1 MERAAALKAEGTAL
15 FKNKAFRRAR
25 DKYGDALA
33 AVPAYPS
40 SSSSSGAA
48 AAAAADLRAVLH
60 TNRALMA
67 FKLGLFEDS
76 AGDCALALEV
86 AGAGDAR
93 AVKALFRR
101 AQARARM
108 DPPRLSLALKDLS
121 QLLSIEPA
129 NRAAQRMVQSV
140 TQQIRAQPAPVVAAL
155 DKLFLGS
162 VNDGGGGDGSA
173 SGADADGGG
182 RGTGKSAENTKLLRW
197 ILSQTFDEIEAKDL
211 LRKNV
216 AERLWARL
224 REALSTSND
233 LASAVL
239 HHKDAAFA
247 VRALASLRNH
257 PSLDARV
264 SAHFDL
270 PTAQRLVGAVPAELL
285 AAAIFLLEG
294 AVACAAQGGGGG
306 GDDKVNSATL
316 PPSSS
321 SSSSSSSSP
330 MRPETR
336 DAMQTLVNRLTLEA
350 GKSSASSSPSSAK
363 ACTAVIQG
371 IVKWCVDDKHS
382 ARVFTE
388 MGGVKA
394 LVAAADPDD
403 ADLRGMVALG
413 LGRIFSAYDDDAAV
427 QARVKEDILPL
438 LAPARGALE
447 QANGAA
453 ALLSVFMVNV
463 SVGVW
468 AVQLDAADASAGTG
482 ATLSNLCK
490 LAVQGA
496 AIVQAMVVSIFSHMV
511 NDEAGRAVVAQEAVM
526 AVLQL
531 LMTCDTPAV
540 RAGAAVAVAK
550 AKAIESK
557 YGFKADTPE
566 GQRLLDSVTAMLSE
580 KLPEKQRDEELAMR
594 VQGIEALSYLM
605 SSTVAK
611 QACVRAGGGKKSKKK
626 KKNGN
631 KGASASTSVVAAL
644 VSLAKDAELCAT
656 ESGGDAKSDN
666 KKSTPA
672 ASTGRS
678 TSNTSANGKHS
689 CGYGLACI
697 FRDLTMSKQ
706 KKSRD
711 KLREM
716 EVTEEQWEQFK
727 ALTKSGNDNPAEHD
741 SEENVHMRVRR
752 VVQAGGISALVAL
765 AANPNETPGMR
776 EALSQALSNVAALP
790 DTRASMVTQGCLKPL
805 IRLAAFG
812 LDAKGNDIA
821 TLEKLEKER
830 QGAEIRNAR
839 KKAKDLGGGEK
850 EAAAAAAAT
859 AAAHRDAAAEGDDK
873 PSNKEKDVAEMLAG
887 KGSVEA
893 RQAKAATT
901 AANTKTRHLAGQAL
915 ARILISTNPEMLPLS
930 RVMDSIK
937 PMLALIRTSGDNLME
952 YEGLM
957 ALTNLL
963 SMRNT
968 ESTRGRFVSLRGIA
982 AVEYCQFSQHPQVRC
997 AATECFCN
1005 VIYHEEFIRHVAHD
1019 RGERL
1024 RLWIS
1029 FAEEFQEEEH
1039 FKNARAAMGGI
1050 AMMAEVPPLAIL
1062 LCERGAVEA
1071 MCWIVQNTDQDE
1083 LHLRAVAALRAMC
1096 GVDKDATA
1104 VLPPR
1109 EGSSESN
1116 SPQKDTKGSDEEVA
1130 VVDSRPGDPKLAAA
1144 VLGGYTH
1151 TKHFDDVQTAVKD
1164 DLLNDVKY
1172 FAGFVEKCNTNLEKA
1187 VQEKK
1192 DAADAL
1198 EKALDGID
1206 EDSGSDAGAD
1216 LGEVEIEV
1224 LGDDTNDDGGNKPET
1239 KGEEKRSEKIGS
1251 AAETVESA
1259 KARYEKAIAKQKECD
1274 AELAEA
1280 RSQEVEAKQALA
1292 EYEPEVWTGGVAL
1305 LSALTK
1311 LAKSE
1316 GVKAQCVECLRSVS
1330 ERVSSGAGK

>member
-1 MERAAALKAEGTAL
+1 MQRATALKAEGTAF
-15 FKNKAFRRAR
+15 FKAKAFQKAH
-25 DKYGDALA
+25 DKYGEALESVVGAGDDADGEDA
-33 AVPAYPS
+33 K
-40 SSSSSGAA
+40 
-48 AAAAADLRAVLH
+48 DLRAVLL

-67 FKLGLFEDS
+67 FKLGRFEDC
-76 AGDCALALEV
+76 ARDCTSALEV
-86 AGAGDAR
+86 GAGDAR

-101 AQARARM
+101 AQARAGM

-121 QLLSIEPA
+121 QLLSIDPA

-140 TQQIRAQPAPVVAAL
+140 TEQIRAQPAPVVAAL

-162 VNDGGGGDGSA
+162 NG
-173 SGADADGGG
+173 GADAKTDASARAEISSGDS
-182 RGTGKSAENTKLLRW
+182 KSTENTKLLRW

-211 LRKNV
+211 LRKKV
-216 AERLWARL
+216 VERLWSPL
-224 REALSTSND
+224 K
-233 LASAVL
+233 SAVSKPEKTAAAIL
-239 HHKDAAFA
+239 NHEDASFA
-247 VRALASLRNH
+247 VRSLASLRNH

-264 SAHFDL
+264 SMHLDL
-270 PTAQRLVGAVPAELL
+270 PTAQSLVEAVPAELL
-285 AAAIFLLEG
+285 TAAVFLLEG
-294 AVACAAQGGGGG
+294 AVSFALRGGG
-306 GDDKVNSATL
+306 KEQN
-316 PPSSS
+316 PK
-321 SSSSSSSSP
+321 SSP
-330 MRPETR
+330 TFSPELGG
-336 DAMQTLVNRLTLEA
+336 AMQVLVRRLSSEA
-350 GKSSASSSPSSAK
+350 SQSGGSSSAK
-363 ACTAVIQG
+363 ACTAIIQG
-371 IVKWCVDDKHS
+371 VVKWCVSDKQS
-382 ARVFTE
+382 AEAFTD

-394 LVAAADPDD
+394 LVAAADPED

-413 LGRIFSAYDDDAAV
+413 LGRVFSAYEDDDAV
-427 QARVKEDILPL
+427 KSRVKIDILPL

-468 AVQLDAADASAGTG
+468 AVQLDASSSSQGSG
-482 ATLSNLCK
+482 ATLSNLCR

-511 NDEAGRAVVAQEAVM
+511 NDEGGRAVVAQESVM
-526 AVLQL
+526 TVLQL
-531 LMTCDTPAV
+531 LMSCDTPAV

-580 KLPEKQRDEELAMR
+580 KLPDKQREEELAMR

-611 QACVRAGGGKKSKKK
+611 QACVFPRGKKKTQGKKGT
-626 KKNGN
+626 NG
-631 KGASASTSVVAAL
+631 STSVVSAL
-644 VSLAKDAELCAT
+644 VNLAKDAELCAT
-656 ESGGDAKSDN
+656 ESGGNNAKSQ
-666 KKSTPA
+666 
-672 ASTGRS
+672 S
-678 TSNTSANGKHS
+678 TSKVSAKGGGSSNGKHS

-727 ALTKSGNDNPAEHD
+727 KLTKSGNDNPAERD
-741 SEENVHMRVRR
+741 SEESVRMRIRS
-752 VVQAGGISALVAL
+752 VVQNGGISALVSL
-765 AANPNETPGMR
+765 AASPNETPGMR

-790 DTRASMVTQGCLKPL
+790 DARSAMVTQGCLKPL
-805 IRLAAFG
+805 IRFAAFG

-821 TLEKLEKER
+821 TMEKLEKER

-839 KKAKDLGGGEK
+839 KKAKDQGGGE
-850 EAAAAAAAT
+850 EAAAAAAA
-859 AAAHRDAAAEGDDK
+859 AVEAKHRAAEKDK
-873 PSNKEKDVAEMLAG
+873 TSKEKDVTEMLSG

-901 AANTKTRHLAGQAL
+901 TANTKTRHLAGQAL
-915 ARILISTNPEMLPLS
+915 ARVLISTNPEMLPLS
-930 RVMDSIK
+930 RVMDAIK

-968 ESTRGRFVSLRGIA
+968 ESTRERFISLRGIA

-1005 VIYHEEFIRHVAHD
+1005 IVYHEEFIRHAAND

-1039 FKNARAAMGGI
+1039 YKNARAAMGGI

-1071 MCWIVQNTDQDE
+1071 MCWIIQNTDRDE
-1083 LHLRAVAALRAMC
+1083 LHLRAVSALRAMC
-1096 GVDKDATA
+1096 GVDLDSTA

-1109 EGSSESN
+1109 EGSDKDDQESSGSPEKN
-1116 SPQKDTKGSDEEVA
+1116 STRKEN
-1130 VVDSRPGDPKLAAA
+1130 PGDPKLASAI
-1144 VLGGYTH
+1144 LGGYTH
-1151 TKHFDDVQTAVKD
+1151 TKHFDDVQLATKD
-1164 DLLNDVKY
+1164 DLVNDVKY
-1172 FAGFVEKCNTNLEKA
+1172 FSDLVEKCKEELEKA
-1187 VQEKK
+1187 ELEKK
-1192 DAADAL
+1192 NSANAL
-1198 EKALDGID
+1198 EKALDDLEKGPD
-1206 EDSGSDAGAD
+1206 NDGEAD
-1216 LGEVEIEV
+1216 LGEVEIRV
-1224 LGDDTNDDGGNKPET
+1224 LGDDEEDDNEKQGST
-1239 KGEEKRSEKIGS
+1239 KNEATKKEGDREGEGASEEAVNS
-1251 AAETVESA
+1251 ARV
-1259 KARYEKAIAKQKECD
+1259 RYEKAIADLKEREAGLADAKKRESEVKQE
-1274 AELAEA
+1274 
-1280 RSQEVEAKQALA
+1280 LA

-1305 LSALTK
+1305 LSALSK
-1311 LAKSE
+1311 LSKSDA
-1316 GVKAQCVECLRSVS
+1316 VKSQCIECLRSVS
-1330 ERVSSGAGK
+1330 DRVSSTKN